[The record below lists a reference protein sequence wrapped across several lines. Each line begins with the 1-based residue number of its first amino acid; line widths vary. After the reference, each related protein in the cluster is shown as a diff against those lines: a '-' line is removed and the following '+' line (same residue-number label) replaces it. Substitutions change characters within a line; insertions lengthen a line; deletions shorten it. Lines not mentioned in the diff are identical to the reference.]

1 MTRQE
6 GGAAASEAAGVV
18 EMPGASGLPDA
29 GGILTA
35 PRSGAADPVKALMH
49 QHRALCERAVDPLEI
64 AAALEAHGVTDRA
77 AGRYRHRDVFA
88 LAEEMYARVPR
99 GDDDSGGWLR
109 PGTAARIKGLARPGV
124 DVHAGWALFALLPG
138 AVCAAAVAGLGATTG
153 GARLAVV
160 LGGALAVALAL
171 RAALRNGPLR
181 TVTRLTPATRA
192 WVCWLLAYALLGD
205 ALLAGAVSGG
215 PDEPGELWQPAT
227 ATLLGLA
234 LAVAPA
240 AWCARLFAV
249 RAGRRLRASRRLDEF
264 TASARPLLLGVVALF
279 LATLGALLAATEA
292 VLGAAPGD
300 PPALAEAG
308 ALGALLLLARL
319 LGVHGFTRAPALL
332 LGAAGTCEVASLAL
346 VFTGRL
352 PGCDAAAAPVTAAVD
367 TWGPGAVPTAACG
380 TAALALLIHAAR
392 TLPLASVHAGGDWGY
407 VGGAS
412 AHAGGA
418 SAQVGGASADVGGAQ
433 SQAGSALVDVDGAL
447 PSAGCTV
454 PHAGSASSHAGCTVP
469 HAGGASPHAGR
480 VHAGGD
486 SSRAG
491 RVHAG
496 GDSSRAGSVSSCV
509 GGAQSCAG
517 SASPHAGGVQ
527 SCAGS
532 ASSLAGGALTRVDGV
547 SCHARDVLADV
558 GGILAHAGGA
568 SAHASSVLADVGGT
582 PPHAG
587 SASPHT
593 EPALPQG
600 GADSPHAGGALVR
613 AGSASADISDARRC
627 AGGTSPDAGSALA
640 HAGSASPH
648 VSSTSSHVGS
658 ASPHAGAL
666 PQVGGAPPHA
676 GGPSAHAG
684 GASADLGGLPP
695 RAGSASAHPDGAPPH
710 PGSASPLP
718 HPDGAPHHTGR
729 TPAPA
734 GSTPPHAGRTPP
746 PAESAPH
753 AKAPPH
759 PHPGPGDTP

>member
-18 EMPGASGLPDA
+18 EVPGASGLPDA

-64 AAALEAHGVTDRA
+64 AAGLEAHGVTDRA
-77 AGRYRHRDVFA
+77 AVRYRHRDVFA

-109 PGTAARIKGLARPGV
+109 PGTAARIRVVPRPGV
-124 DVHAGWALFALLPG
+124 DVRAGWALFALLPG

-171 RAALRNGPLR
+171 RTALRNGPLR
-181 TVTRLTPATRA
+181 TVAPLTLAMRA
-192 WVCWLLAYALLGD
+192 WVCWLLTYALLGD
-205 ALLAGAVSGG
+205 ALLTGAVSGG
-215 PDEPGELWQPAT
+215 PDEAGELWQPAT
-227 ATLLGLA
+227 VTLLGLA

-279 LATLGALLAATEA
+279 LAALGALLAATDA

-300 PPALAEAG
+300 PSALAGAG

-332 LGAAGTCEVASLAL
+332 LGAAGACEMASLAL
-346 VFTGRL
+346 VFAGRL

-380 TAALALLIHAAR
+380 TAALALLIHATR
-392 TLPLASVHAGGDWGY
+392 TLPLASAHAGGDLGY

-412 AHAGGA
+412 CG
-418 SAQVGGASADVGGAQ
+418 
-433 SQAGSALVDVDGAL
+433 
-447 PSAGCTV
+447 
-454 PHAGSASSHAGCTVP
+454 
-469 HAGGASPHAGR
+469 
-480 VHAGGD
+480 
-486 SSRAG
+486 
-491 RVHAG
+491 
-496 GDSSRAGSVSSCV
+496 
-509 GGAQSCAG
+509 
-517 SASPHAGGVQ
+517 
-527 SCAGS
+527 
-532 ASSLAGGALTRVDGV
+532 AGGAL
-547 SCHARDVLADV
+547 AR
-558 GGILAHAGGA
+558 GGGDSLHLS
-568 SAHASSVLADVGGT
+568 SA
-582 PPHAG
+582 PP
-587 SASPHT
+587 
-593 EPALPQG
+593 Q
-600 GADSPHAGGALVR
+600 
-613 AGSASADISDARRC
+613 
-627 AGGTSPDAGSALA
+627 
-640 HAGSASPH
+640 
-648 VSSTSSHVGS
+648 
-658 ASPHAGAL
+658 AGAL
-666 PQVGGAPPHA
+666 LQ
-676 GGPSAHAG
+676 
-684 GASADLGGLPP
+684 
-695 RAGSASAHPDGAPPH
+695 PDG
-710 PGSASPLP
+710 
-718 HPDGAPHHTGR
+718 

-746 PAESAPH
+746 PSESAPH

-759 PHPGPGDTP
+759 PHPGPGDRP